1 MAGFLLLYE
10 EGSAG
15 ISSWQPMLQHQ
26 AIIAVARAI
35 LTHGSSEVPELSNHL
50 LFAPLNLDVLPLL
63 AIAASDFADFA
74 EPEAVERPRTPIAL
88 YDDGS
93 WKDSPEETGEMHHL
107 LHQSWFERLGLG
119 LAGTI
124 AKFQPENCVIL
135 GDPEL
140 IAARH
145 GQLLSTFRRIVHF
158 NHLITNA
165 PGRRAGLPGQ
175 PIAADGLLENSIA
188 EAIKSVDGEPTARES
203 MWDTMLGEGTV
214 PDLEP
219 FVAFGPAIEM
229 TVLRDDGD
237 R

>member
-10 EGSAG
+10 KLSTGSA
-15 ISSWQPMLQHQ
+15 SWQPMLQHQ

-35 LTHGSSEVPELSNHL
+35 LAHGSSEVPELSNHT

-74 EPEAVERPRTPIAL
+74 EPEALERPRTPIEL

-93 WKDSPEETGEMHHL
+93 WKDGPEGVDEMRHL
-107 LHQSWFERLGLG
+107 LHQSWFARRGLD
-119 LAGTI
+119 LAGAIRTF
-124 AKFQPENCVIL
+124 KPENCVVL
-135 GDPEL
+135 GDPGL

-145 GQLLSTFRRIVHF
+145 GRLLSSFRRIVHF
-158 NHLITNA
+158 NHLVTNS
-165 PGRRAGLPGQ
+165 PGLRAGLPGQ
-175 PIAADGLLENSIA
+175 PIAADDLLENSIA
-188 EAIKSVDGEPTARES
+188 DGIRRIDGEPTARKS
-203 MWDTMLGEGTV
+203 MWDTMLGEGTA

-229 TVLRDDGD
+229 TVLGDDGD